1 MKIAYNPKSVGPLTS
16 APTGDYLNAITFDL
30 AGHNIFARGEMFKGT
45 DTTYEVFKKYT
56 SDDAGGYNGL
66 VPAPSYNGGSNVR
79 FLRED
84 GSWQAITSNSYR
96 PLLINNTIIL
106 DSQNNKGFNLVSNSS
121 ITLNPKKDSNSNYT
135 GEVVI
140 DALNA
145 TQSQSGFMSAADKTK
160 LDNMT
165 FTPGAGFSGT
175 LADAFTTITA

>member
-96 PLLINNTIIL
+96 PLLINNTTIL

-175 LADAFTTITA
+175 LADAFTVITA

>member
-1 MKIAYNPKSVGPLTS
+1 MKIAYNPTSEGPLIS

-96 PLLINNTIIL
+96 PLLINNTTIL

-175 LADAFTTITA
+175 LADAFTVITA